1 MAKRQQTAG
10 EKKGGAKEA
19 AAAAEQGEGNE
30 ANAATGGDTATTGGD
45 EEQQEGAAGSEGHSV
60 APVPP
65 LGPAAEATFKTGD
78 IVIGIAAKSK
88 ESFDN
93 QRCEVIAVL
102 SRQYKVKMLTGPSR
116 WEEHKYLHKNVKAVE
131 EPEPPEPPPA
141 PEGGVE
147 PDVAEAPEVPADS
160 QQETPESQTPREID
174 KIFDDLF

>member
-1 MAKRQQTAG
+1 MRRSANKQQVRKRG
-10 EKKGGAKEA
+10 VRRRRRRLSR
-19 AAAAEQGEGNE
+19 GNE
-30 ANAATGGDTATTGGD
+30 ANATTGGDTATTGGD

-60 APVPP
+60 APAPP

-78 IVIGIAAKSK
+78 IVIGTAGKSK

-93 QRCEVIAVL
+93 QRCEVIRVL
-102 SRQYKVKMLTGPSR
+102 STRYKVKMLTGPSR
-116 WEEHKYLHKNVKAVE
+116 GEEHKYLHKNVKAVE

-160 QQETPESQTPREID
+160 QQETPESQTPRDIE
-174 KIFDDLF
+174 KIFDDLFN